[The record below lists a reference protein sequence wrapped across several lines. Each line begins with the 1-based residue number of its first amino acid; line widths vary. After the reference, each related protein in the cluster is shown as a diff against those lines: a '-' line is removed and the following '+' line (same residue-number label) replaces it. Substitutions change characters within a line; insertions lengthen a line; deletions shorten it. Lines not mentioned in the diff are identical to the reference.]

1 MRQSGSHCLLLVAG
15 EDYLRLGRRYAKVGA
30 RADGAVGAGLS
41 APEETKG
48 NIEEVG
54 QVEVLVVSAMAMVG
68 CLEG

>member
-1 MRQSGSHCLLLVAG
+1 MKQSGSHCLLLVAG
-15 EDYLRLGRRYAKVGA
+15 GDNLGRYAKVRA
-30 RADGAVGAGLS
+30 RADGTAGAGLS
-41 APEETKG
+41 APEETKR